1 VAADEPGLEFPADD
15 GGQMQAVVLEPA
27 DEEFIPG
34 EPGLGPLRTQPGQP
48 AVVVVRIAQLV
59 AEAPSRGRLV
69 EVLRDPLDDDQL
81 AVGTQYLGDVV
92 QRHPGILDVVE
103 GERRDDRI
111 GRVFWPVALERG
123 LPVRSALRGL
133 GIDARGVVSGLDQ
146 RRDVAARLPA
156 AEFDDP
162 GRRRR
167 QLAPD
172 ERPGRREPDG
182 ISIRAPGRLRTPV
195 AVSPAFFHAAW

>member
-1 VAADEPGLEFPADD
+1 
-15 GGQMQAVVLEPA
+15 MQAVVLEPA
-27 DEEFIPG
+27 AEELSPG

-59 AEAPSRGRLV
+59 AETPSRGRLV
-69 EVLRDPLDDDQL
+69 EVLRDPLDDDQG
-81 AVGTQYLGDVV
+81 AIRAEDLGDVV
-92 QRHPGILDVVE
+92 QCHPGILDMVQ
-103 GERRDDRI
+103 GDRRDDRI
-111 GRVFWPVALERG
+111 GGPFGPVVLERG
-123 LPVRSALRGL
+123 LPVRGALRGL
-133 GIDARGVVSGLDQ
+133 RIDARGVVSGLDQ
-146 RRDVAARLPA
+146 RGDVAAGLPA

-182 ISIRAPGRLRTPV
+182 ISIRGPARLRTPV